1 MCGARGSQLS
11 GGQKQRIAIARAL
24 LRNPKILL
32 LDEATSALDTQSEKI
47 VQDALDV
54 ARDGRTCLTIAHR
67 LATIRNSDQIVVVD
81 RGRIKENGTHDQ
93 LMKLEGIYYKLNM
106 AQERDHH

>member
-1 MCGARGSQLS
+1 MCGAKGGQLS

-32 LDEATSALDTQSEKI
+32 LDEATSALDTHSEKV
-47 VQDALDV
+47 VQEALDV
-54 ARDGRTCLTIAHR
+54 ARDGRTCMTIAHR

-81 RGRIKENGTHDQ
+81 RGRIKENGTHDH
-93 LMKLEGIYYKLNM
+93 LMKLEGVYYKLNM
-106 AQERDHH
+106 AQERGDH